1 MSSDGSS
8 DAAAVGGDEVPR
20 DGGTTAPPRRG
31 LPPWLA
37 CLLAGAVA
45 GLLAFAVGEST
56 YGVFK
61 ARSVRQQWGPGMSDR
76 PTIATIE
83 TAAVRNAAL
92 AYAEWG
98 ALLGLSLGLA
108 GSLIHRSSPR
118 GALVGLVGGAAAAAA
133 LSAAALPFVLWA
145 RRELDIDPLIV
156 GTLSQALIWGL
167 IAAAAGVGYG
177 YASGGGPRMIIHYA
191 LAAMTGAAVGALIYG
206 AIGASFYALQE
217 SDQPLAIA
225 WQPRLLARLLP
236 ALGAAAAIGWSR
248 PSVRGAEP
256 RPSA

>member
-1 MSSDGSS
+1 MSEDRSS
-8 DAAAVGGDEVPR
+8 DAGETDRPLGV
-20 DGGTTAPPRRG
+20 GGTTTASLRG
-31 LPPWLA
+31 CPPWLA
-37 CLLAGAVA
+37 CLIAGASA
-45 GLLAFAVGEST
+45 GLLAFAVGELN
-56 YGVFK
+56 YGAFK
-61 ARSVRQQWGPGMSDR
+61 VRSVRQQLGPGMSDR

-83 TAAVRNAAL
+83 VAMVQNAAL

-108 GSLIHRSSPR
+108 GSLNHRSSR
-118 GALVGLVGGAAAAAA
+118 RSALVGMVGGAAVGAT

-145 RRELDIDPLIV
+145 RRELEIDPLIV

-167 IAAAAGVGYG
+167 IAAAAGLGYG
-177 YASGGGPRMIIHYA
+177 HTSRGGRRMMTHYA
-191 LAAMTGAAVGALIYG
+191 LAAMTGAAVGALIYS
-206 AIGASFYALQE
+206 AIGASFYALEE

-248 PSVRGAEP
+248 MYPRRAET
-256 RPSA
+256 RPAA